1 MGLEKTILNDQG
13 INVTYWH
20 IDSLQIRH
28 KEQHVT
34 ISLSG
39 YLNKQKRDDG
49 FNPIMSYKYQIWPNT
64 YSTDFSP
71 SVLDAQGN
79 PLHVAYDWIKA
90 NTEFS
95 DATDL

>member
-64 YSTDFSP
+64 YGTDFSP

>member
-1 MGLEKTILNDQG
+1 MGLEKIMLNDQG
-13 INVTYWH
+13 VTVSYWH

-39 YLNKQKRDDG
+39 YINKQKRDGG
-49 FNPIMSYKYQIWPNT
+49 FNPVMSFKYQIWPAT
-64 YSTDFSP
+64 YVTDFGP
-71 SVLDAQGN
+71 SVLDSGGN

-95 DATDL
+95 GATDS